1 MELAKLNGP
10 VSTFGGG
17 EAINFK
23 IAANAKMFR
32 ILSDN
37 MYQDKIGSIVRE
49 ISCNALD
56 SHMMAGNTETPFLIH
71 LPDQFEPWFTVRDYG
86 TGMSPSM
93 VKDVF
98 CSYGESTKDQSNDS
112 IGAFGLGAKT
122 PFAYT
127 DQFNIVSIFNGTMY
141 AYSAFYN
148 SDGLPEIV
156 LMAETPTTEH
166 NGVEI
171 KLAVK
176 PADFRRF
183 HDAVR
188 DQLRFFPV
196 KPTVTNS
203 EGDAEFNWHPTP
215 KYLFESESVKI
226 YQSHG
231 YGTRAYII
239 QGPVG
244 YPMDVNQ
251 VVTALTAE
259 ESSFL
264 RTLVDTGVNF
274 QFKIGEIGV
283 TASREGVEYNTH
295 TLASLKARIAA
306 AYKEVKD
313 WVESQIATLPNVYE
327 KALFV
332 NENSTF
338 RAIINQVKLDLSPA
352 TKDPSGNYTFA
363 IGSCPEFK
371 VELDYT
377 DMAGAIQKRT
387 VNGISITEYTRSGL
401 NGFTGSRNTSN
412 DAHIRPRK
420 DTKVAIVIRDA
431 AKTPVAKMRHY
442 FKENNLERMYALT
455 PTYDTMVIDAAFVN
469 ALKNHL
475 GGFANITLVSAMPD
489 PPKTAYDRTRTDYSR
504 PTAYRSNG
512 SGHDDL
518 DSVAN
523 WTRVYDKLGEL
534 TTDDGDDLEEAIYVT
549 VDRQRVES
557 LDYESKRLYADL
569 CKAGVVDV
577 PLFGIREN
585 DVAKL
590 AATDTK
596 WIKLA
601 DYVKAKR
608 DEVLANPNIKRY
620 SVASAI
626 QQIVEQAIG
635 PRLGSLT
642 GLHPRTSIAR
652 LSRVGERSK
661 AIAINSQ
668 VNSHIL
674 RIAGYDAEKH
684 PAIAVVRTAAKN
696 MFDKIPMVQYVS
708 RAGYGGVTGS
718 EAEHVVAYI
727 NHFGVNR

>member
-10 VSTFGGG
+10 VSTVGGG
-17 EAINFK
+17 DAINFK

-37 MYQDKIGSIVRE
+37 MYQDKIGSIARE

-56 SHMMAGNTETPFLIH
+56 SHIMAGNTETPFLIH
-71 LPDQFEPWFTVRDYG
+71 LPDQFEPWFAVRDYG
-86 TGMSPSM
+86 VGMSPDM

-122 PFAYT
+122 PFAYS
-127 DQFNIVSIFNGTMY
+127 DQFNIVSIFNGVMY

-148 SDGLPEIV
+148 SAGLPEIM

-171 KLAVK
+171 KMGVK
-176 PADFRRF
+176 PADFNRF
-183 HDAVR
+183 KEAIR

-196 KPTVTNS
+196 KPKVTNFNGGS
-203 EGDAEFNWHPTP
+203 EFNWHSAP

-226 YQSHG
+226 YQSQG

-244 YPMDVNQ
+244 YPLDVNQ
-251 VVTALTAE
+251 VVGSLTPDEA
-259 ESSFL
+259 SFL

-283 TASREGVEYNTH
+283 TASREGVEYNSH
-295 TLASLKARIAA
+295 TLTSLKTRIAA

-313 WVESQIATLPNVYE
+313 WIESKIANLPNAYE

-338 RAIINQVKLDLSPA
+338 RNIINTVKLDLSPA
-352 TKDPSGNYTFA
+352 TKDTSGNYNFA
-363 IGSCPEFK
+363 IGTCPEFK

-377 DMAGAIQKRT
+377 DMSGNVQKRT

-412 DAHIRPRK
+412 DAHIRPRR
-420 DTKVAIVIRDA
+420 DIKVAVVIRDA

-455 PTYDTMVIDAAFVN
+455 PGYDTMKLDAAFVN

-475 GGFANITLVSAMPD
+475 GGFDNVTLVSAMPD

-504 PTAYRSNG
+504 PTAYRASG

-523 WTRVYDKLGEL
+523 WNRVYDKLAEL

-557 LDYESKRLYADL
+557 ISYDTKRLYADL
-569 CKAGVVDV
+569 CKAGVVDA

-596 WIKLA
+596 WIKLD

-620 SVASAI
+620 SVANAI

-635 PRLGSLT
+635 PRLNTLT

-661 AIAINSQ
+661 AIASNSQ

-684 PAIAVVRTAAKN
+684 PAIAVVRNAAKN

-708 RAGYGGVTGS
+708 RAGYGGVNGD
-718 EAEHVVAYI
+718 EAKHVVEYI

>member
-56 SHMMAGNTETPFLIH
+56 SHTMAGNTETPFLIH
-71 LPDQFEPWFTVRDYG
+71 MPDQFEPWFTVRDYG
-86 TGMSPSM
+86 VGMSPDM
-93 VKDVF
+93 VRNVF

-127 DQFNIVSIFNGTMY
+127 DQFNIVSIFDGTMY
-141 AYSAFYN
+141 SYSAFYN

-171 KLAVK
+171 KLGVK
-176 PADFRRF
+176 PSDFRRF
-183 HDAVR
+183 DEAVR
-188 DQLRFFPV
+188 NQLRFFPV

-203 EGDAEFNWHPTP
+203 DGDAEFNWHSTP

-226 YQSHG
+226 YQSSG
-231 YGTRAYII
+231 YGTRAFII

-244 YPMDVNQ
+244 YPLDVNQ
-251 VVTALTAE
+251 VVQVLSPE
-259 ESSFL
+259 EAAFL

-283 TASREGVEYNTH
+283 TASREGVEYNPP
-295 TLASLKARIAA
+295 TLASIKARIIAA
-306 AYKEVKD
+306 HKEVKD
-313 WVESQIATLPNVYE
+313 WVESQIATLPNAYE

-338 RAIINQVKLDLSPA
+338 RNIINQVKLDLSPA
-352 TKDPSGNYTFA
+352 TKDTSGNYNFS
-363 IGSCPEFK
+363 IGSCPAFK
-371 VELDYT
+371 VETEYT
-377 DMAGAIQKRT
+377 DMSGTVSKRT
-387 VNGISITEYTRSGL
+387 VNGISITEYSRSGL
-401 NGFTGSRNTSN
+401 NGFTGSRNSSN

-420 DTKVAIVIRDA
+420 DMKVAIVIRDA
-431 AKTPVAKMRHY
+431 TKTPVAKMRHY

-455 PTYDTMVIDAAFVN
+455 PQYDSLKLDAAFVD

-475 GGFANITLVSAMPD
+475 GGFANIVLVSAMPD

-504 PTAYRSNG
+504 PTAYQASAN
-512 SGHDDL
+512 GHDDL

-523 WTRVYDKLGEL
+523 WNRVYDKLAEL
-534 TTDDGDDLEEAIYVT
+534 TTDDGDDLEEAVYVT
-549 VDRQRVES
+549 VDRQRIES
-557 LDYESKRLYADL
+557 LSYDTKRLYADL
-569 CKAGVVDV
+569 CKAGVVDA

-596 WIKLA
+596 WIKLD

-620 SVASAI
+620 SVANAI

-635 PRLGSLT
+635 PRLQSLT

-661 AIAINSQ
+661 AIATNSQ
-668 VNSHIL
+668 VNNHIL
-674 RIAGYDAEKH
+674 RIAGYDAEQH

-708 RAGYGGVTGS
+708 RGGYGGVSGD
-718 EAEHVVAYI
+718 EAKHVVEYI